1 MKWYKALHIVV
12 ITLAVSATVFIGYSN
27 YFTSS
32 KTSNQTHFDDTTR
45 VDPSPEGDISIR
57 YEQKPIETKKDN
69 SKVDRILKVVET
81 FTPLAVPFITHYLYR
96 RKERDDEDSNT

>member
-1 MKWYKALHIVV
+1 MS
-12 ITLAVSATVFIGYSN
+12 VSAFLWIGYTN
-27 YFTSS
+27 YFTYSG
-32 KTSNQTHFDDTTR
+32 KSNQTHFDDTTR
-45 VDPSPEGDISIR
+45 VEPSPKGGGAISSR

-81 FTPLAVPFITHYLYR
+81 FSPLAVPFITHYLYR